1 MEILDSEKTGVASCR
16 FASKM
21 DLLNQ
26 DEEATDQ
33 ATEMNLTEEEQNKLL
48 DISQEDTLQIENDED
63 FSDGDNEKEDNE
75 NRGDKQNLPIVP
87 KSQDNVKVRQ
97 KVLFNVE
104 QNIFFNEVSS
114 RLRWKTRLRNH

>member
-1 MEILDSEKTGVASCR
+1 MEILDSAKTGVASCR

-104 QNIFFNEVSS
+104 QNIFF
-114 RLRWKTRLRNH
+114 

>member
-1 MEILDSEKTGVASCR
+1 
-16 FASKM
+16 M

-26 DEEATDQ
+26 DEGATDQ

-104 QNIFFNEVSS
+104 QNIFFNEVFS

>member
-1 MEILDSEKTGVASCR
+1 MEILDSEKTGVASSR

-26 DEEATDQ
+26 DEATDQ
-33 ATEMNLTEEEQNKLL
+33 ATEMNMTEEEQNKLL

-97 KVLFNVE
+97 KVLFNLE
-104 QNIFFNEVSS
+104 QNIFLIQVSS